1 MINRRILALALMIFA
16 QPVWAQTFRGTV
28 VDDSTK
34 VPLQGATVTLMNAR
48 GADLRRPP
56 VRTDSLGRFTMH
68 APDLGRYQVR
78 VTRIGY
84 EPLNSQAIN
93 FNFAGQVHALTLN
106 MSAVPTKLGSVV
118 VTGTTRLTNN
128 ELLSYVGFELRKAK
142 GEGKF
147 LDTAAL
153 MEFGR
158 QPAAWF
164 LEANKV
170 LYNLEF
176 TTAANGFEILRMI
189 RGSGFC
195 SPEVWIDGFEVPAAS
210 VVGRL
215 NGLPADLLY
224 GVEVYNGLQLPPPSL
239 GGEMGSLNTSLR
251 PSQRCG
257 AVGVW
262 TKAYANELKA
272 KEAAAR
278 KIPPGTPSP

>member
-1 MINRRILALALMIFA
+1 MTRSKYILLVAAWLLATPAL
-16 QPVWAQTFRGTV
+16 AQTFRGTV
-28 VDDSTK
+28 VEDSTRR
-34 VPLQGATVTLMNAR
+34 PLDGATVTLMNAR

-56 VRTDSLGRFTMH
+56 VRTDSLGRFTIH

-84 EPLNSQAIN
+84 EPLTSQTIN
-93 FNFAGQVHALTLN
+93 FNFAGQVHTLN
-106 MSAVPTKLGSVV
+106 LTMSSVPTRLGTVV
-118 VTGTTRLTNN
+118 VAGTTRLTNS

-147 LDTAAL
+147 LDSAGLA
-153 MEFGR
+153 EYGR

-164 LEANKV
+164 LEENKV

-176 TTAANGFEILRMI
+176 TTAANGFEIMRMV

-195 SPEVWIDGFEVPAAS
+195 TPEVWIDGFEVSPAS

-215 NGLPADLLY
+215 AGLPADLLY

-239 GGEMGSLNTSLR
+239 GGEMGSTGTSLR

-257 AVGVW
+257 AVGIW

-272 KEAAAR
+272 KEAAR
-278 KIPPGTPSP
+278 KIPP